1 MTIRE
6 SVLKALTERGPQS
19 ISDLRVA
26 TNLKRRQVE
35 DALND
40 LNAQGKVER
49 MEDGTF
55 RALAGQPESAAPG
68 SPPAGGSPAADE
80 GTQNQPLSG
89 DQDEFR
95 RLLQDC
101 DVRKALDTITKT
113 FFAGDPEDLNHLA
126 SVLEDARAYVQP
138 LYKRMIVR
146 YWARYIHREVPPI
159 LDELLN
165 RPEGDKG
172 DRNRPGADLMEDI
185 GWKMVKDRDGDFV
198 ALPGGEL
205 TYEKALRYAAT
216 TMASRGSPKGEV
228 GGDDDE
234 PTTDKRRRGGQ
245 DPLVTLLLDRLLP
258 KEGGSDDK
266 VAVLE
271 AKLEKLQE
279 DARAAEMS
287 ELKGMVAAIANRDPI
302 ADFLAMKER
311 LVLIDGG
318 PRGPEVTDQSP
329 VVQLYKDTS
338 HMMDKNVNRLVGM
351 MEQLMLRGAGEL
363 VPEDTSTP
371 AEREAKAEALLAEMD
386 QGDRSRALRK
396 ELFRR

>member
-1 MTIRE
+1 
-6 SVLKALTERGPQS
+6 
-19 ISDLRVA
+19 
-26 TNLKRRQVE
+26 
-35 DALND
+35 
-40 LNAQGKVER
+40 GKIER
-49 MEDGTF
+49 MGDGTA
-55 RALAGQPESAAPG
+55 RALPGEPEPGAPG
-68 SPPAGGSPAADE
+68 SPPAGGSAPADE

-101 DVRKALDTITKT
+101 DVRKALETITKT

-146 YWARYIHREVPPI
+146 YWARYIHREVPAI
-159 LDELLN
+159 LDDRLN

-396 ELFRR
+396 ELF